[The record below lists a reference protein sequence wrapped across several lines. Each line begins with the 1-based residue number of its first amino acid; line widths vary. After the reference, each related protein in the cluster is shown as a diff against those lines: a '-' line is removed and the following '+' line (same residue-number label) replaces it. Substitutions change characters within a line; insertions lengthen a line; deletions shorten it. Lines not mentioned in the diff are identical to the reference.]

1 MRSPGRDTRL
11 RPAMVRVRSDAY
23 LSWISSTLPG
33 PVPDSATSNPAM
45 YPSRCKMT
53 ARDSLSLE
61 LGILTLSC
69 MAVLALRMRV
79 SMSATGSVIVMSA
92 FPPSPAGLGDT
103 GDLSRMHHDAQADTT
118 EAELAQHRTRPAAAP
133 APGVGPHLEL
143 GRPLLLL
150 VQCLLGHRARR
161 SPA

>member
-1 MRSPGRDTRL
+1 
-11 RPAMVRVRSDAY
+11 
-23 LSWISSTLPG
+23 
-33 PVPDSATSNPAM
+33 
-45 YPSRCKMT
+45 MT

-61 LGILTLSC
+61 LGIFTLSC

-92 FPPSPAGLGDT
+92 FLPSPARLGDP
-103 GDLSRMHHDAQADTT
+103 GDLPGVHHDAQTDATQP
-118 EAELAQHRTRPAAAP
+118 ELAQHGPGPATTA

-143 GRPLLLL
+143 GRSLLLL
-150 VQCLLGHRARR
+150 DQCLLGHGAKR

>member
-1 MRSPGRDTRL
+1 MRRPGFDTRRSP
-11 RPAMVRVRSDAY
+11 AIVRVRSCAY
-23 LSWISSTLPG
+23 LSWISRTLPG

-53 ARDSLSLE
+53 ARDSFSFE

-103 GDLSRMHHDAQADTT
+103 GDLPRVHHDAQADAT
-118 EAELAQHRTRPAAAP
+118 EAELAQHGPGTAAAP
-133 APGVGPHLEL
+133 APRVRPDLEL

-150 VQCLLGHRARR
+150 DQCLLGHGARR